1 MRSPVETRCAG
12 VADMCMRR
20 LYQKESSV
28 RGAELG
34 GEGSELKAAARRG
47 FYRRD
52 AEYAEKGNGE
62 RFSTEC
68 TEERRRAQ
76 RKAREI
82 LHPLSRV
89 QDDDGC
95 CVERQR
101 RREILRLA
109 WGKRASLRMT
119 MLVASSAVALDCF

>member
-82 LHPLSRV
+82 L
-89 QDDDGC
+89 
-95 CVERQR
+95 
-101 RREILRLA
+101 RLA

-119 MLVASSAVALDCF
+119 MLVASSAVALDGF